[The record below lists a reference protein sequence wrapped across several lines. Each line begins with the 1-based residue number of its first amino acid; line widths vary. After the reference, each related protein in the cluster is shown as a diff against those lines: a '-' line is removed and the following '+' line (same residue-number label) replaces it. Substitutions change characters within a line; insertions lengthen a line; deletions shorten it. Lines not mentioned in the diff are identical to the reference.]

1 MNTAK
6 YTAITSTLTLAGL
19 AGILVATHCNKAY
32 VPQETVRREEK
43 TDKNG
48 KEYLV
53 ENPDSMPKDSDELIE
68 EPEKKPKEAASSQ
81 KKNLEER
88 AKAAPER
95 CALIVGGKVREH
107 FYGEKEGDRA
117 WVVYHDGET
126 TVRPHFYFGRS
137 KDPCDTGVYAFW
149 NDIEVQ
155 SQDDLVGLINEV
167 EQYAQ
172 SRGGK

>member
-81 KKNLEER
+81 KNKCPQIWHNLLAR
-88 AKAAPER
+88 WRKKAISIQ
-95 CALIVGGKVREH
+95 L
-107 FYGEKEGDRA
+107 
-117 WVVYHDGET
+117 
-126 TVRPHFYFGRS
+126 
-137 KDPCDTGVYAFW
+137 
-149 NDIEVQ
+149 
-155 SQDDLVGLINEV
+155 
-167 EQYAQ
+167 
-172 SRGGK
+172 